1 MGKITFVPAQSLP
14 LDKLAASSANVRR
27 IKAGVSIA
35 ELAEDIGRRGLL
47 QSLNVRAVLDESGA
61 ETGKY
66 AVVAGGRRFA
76 ALQLLVKSK
85 RLAKNAPVPCI
96 VKPDGVAAEEDS
108 LAENTM
114 REALHPLDQF
124 RAFQALRDE
133 HLMGDEEIAARFFVT
148 PAVVR
153 QRLKLAAVSPK
164 LLDLYA
170 DDAMTLEQLMAF
182 TVTADHARQEAVW
195 EALSR
200 SYSRDPALRSPAGSA
215 GSGPNG
221 APPYAIRRML
231 TEGAV
236 KPTDKRAMF
245 VGLETYEAA
254 GGVVERD
261 LFAEDGGGFLRD
273 AALLDRLVE
282 EKLAREADTVRQEGW
297 LWVEAARDLPYGHVF
312 GLRRL
317 YAEVAPLGVEE
328 QAERDRLQAESDALE
343 AEYATSEDLP
353 DDADRRL
360 GEIEQRLAQL
370 DALPQIFDPAEV
382 ARAGAFLSVDY
393 VGVLKVERGYV
404 RPEDEPREAQPE
416 GAVETS
422 EPGSTAD
429 AVDSA
434 EMTNGGTSMGDD
446 PATAITPVPDDD
458 DEDDCGRISDRLMTE
473 LTAHRTLALR
483 AALSADPDAAHL
495 AVLHALALRTFYGT
509 GADSCL
515 EIEGRSVALGGY
527 APTLSDTQS
536 SRILVEQ
543 HGLWQGQLPRNS
555 RELWLALVALDADS
569 RAALFT
575 LCVGRS
581 INALVQSWDRRPA
594 AIAHADR
601 LAEYL
606 RLDMAA
612 EGGWAPTADNY
623 LGRVTKARILA
634 AVGEAKG
641 ETAADSIAH
650 LRKTEMAE
658 AAEQLLAGT
667 GWLPGPLRTPG
678 LDRAL
683 PEGAV
688 NTEADADAPSGSKP
702 EALPAFLTEV
712 GEADGFAPAAETD
725 PDPALAAPAIAA
737 E

>member
-1 MGKITFVPAQSLP
+1 
-14 LDKLAASSANVRR
+14 
-27 IKAGVSIA
+27 
-35 ELAEDIGRRGLL
+35 
-47 QSLNVRAVLDESGA
+47 
-61 ETGKY
+61 
-66 AVVAGGRRFA
+66 
-76 ALQLLVKSK
+76 
-85 RLAKNAPVPCI
+85 
-96 VKPDGVAAEEDS
+96 
-108 LAENTM
+108 
-114 REALHPLDQF
+114 
-124 RAFQALRDE
+124 
-133 HLMGDEEIAARFFVT
+133 
-148 PAVVR
+148 
-153 QRLKLAAVSPK
+153 
-164 LLDLYA
+164 
-170 DDAMTLEQLMAF
+170 
-182 TVTADHARQEAVW
+182 
-195 EALSR
+195 
-200 SYSRDPALRSPAGSA
+200 
-215 GSGPNG
+215 
-221 APPYAIRRML
+221 
-231 TEGAV
+231 
-236 KPTDKRAMF
+236 
-245 VGLETYEAA
+245 
-254 GGVVERD
+254 
-261 LFAEDGGGFLRD
+261 
-273 AALLDRLVE
+273 
-282 EKLAREADTVRQEGW
+282 VRQEGW

-317 YAEVAPLGVEE
+317 QAEVAPLGEEE

-370 DALPQIFDPAEV
+370 DDRPQMFDPAEV

-404 RPEDEPREAQPE
+404 RPEDEPREAESE

-434 EMTNGGTSMGDD
+434 EMAIGSTSMGDA

-458 DEDDCGRISDRLMTE
+458 DEDDGGRISDRLMTE

-483 AALSADPDAAHL
+483 AALSADPDAAYL
-495 AVLHALALRTFYGT
+495 AVLHALALRTFYGS

-527 APTLSDTQS
+527 ASTLSDTQS
-536 SRILVEQ
+536 SRTLVEQ

-569 RAALFT
+569 RAALFA

-581 INALVQSWDRRPA
+581 VNALVQSWDRRPA

-606 RLDMAA
+606 RLDMA
-612 EGGWAPTADNY
+612 EGGWVPTADNY

-634 AVGEAKG
+634 AVREAKG

-678 LDRAL
+678 LERPR
-683 PEGAV
+683 PEGAAD
-688 NTEADADAPSGSKP
+688 TEGDADAPSGSKP

>member
-14 LDKLAASSANVRR
+14 LDKLMASSANVRR

-47 QSLNVRAVLDESGA
+47 QSLNVRAVLNESGA
-61 ETGKY
+61 ETGRY
-66 AVVAGGRRFA
+66 AVIAGGRRFA

-85 RLAKNAPVPCI
+85 RLAKNAAVPCI

-108 LAENTM
+108 LAENIM

-153 QRLKLAAVSPK
+153 QRLKLAAVSPR
-164 LLDLYA
+164 LLELYA

-200 SYSRDPALRSPAGSA
+200 SYSREPH
-215 GSGPNG
+215 
-221 APPYAIRRML
+221 AIRRML

-245 VGLETYEAA
+245 VGLATYEAA

-317 YAEVAPLGVEE
+317 QAEVAPLGEEE

-370 DALPQIFDPAEV
+370 DALPQVFDAAEV

-404 RPEDEPREAQPE
+404 RPEDEPREAESE
-416 GAVETS
+416 GAIETS

-434 EMTNGGTSMGDD
+434 EMTIGGTSMGDA
-446 PATAITPVPDDD
+446 PATAIAPAPDDD
-458 DEDDCGRISDRLMTE
+458 DEDDGGRISDRLMTE

-483 AALSADPDAAHL
+483 AALAADPDTAYL
-495 AVLHALALRTFYGT
+495 VVLHALALRTFYGT

-515 EIEGRSVALGGY
+515 EIEGRSAALGGY

-536 SRILVEQ
+536 SRTLVEQ

-569 RAALFT
+569 RAALFA

-581 INALVQSWDRRPA
+581 VNALVQSWDRRPA

-612 EGGWAPTADNY
+612 EGGWVPTADNY

-678 LDRAL
+678 LERPR
-683 PEGAV
+683 PEDA
-688 NTEADADAPSGSKP
+688 ADIEDDAAAPSGSEP

-712 GEADGFAPAAETD
+712 DEADGFAPAAETD

>member
-14 LDKLAASSANVRR
+14 LDKLVASHANVRR
-27 IKAGVSIA
+27 IKAGVSVA

-47 QSLNVRAVLDESGA
+47 QSLNVRAVLDEAGA

-85 RLAKNAPVPCI
+85 RLAKNAAVPCI
-96 VKPDGVAAEEDS
+96 VKAEGVAAEEDS

-133 HLMGDEEIAARFFVT
+133 HLMGDEEIAARFFVI

-153 QRLKLAAVSPK
+153 QRLKLAAASPK

-182 TVTADHARQEAVW
+182 TVTSDHSRQEAVW

-200 SYSRDPALRSPAGSA
+200 SYSRE
-215 GSGPNG
+215 
-221 APPYAIRRML
+221 PYAIRRML
-231 TEGAV
+231 AEGAV

-245 VGLETYEAA
+245 VGMEAYEAA
-254 GGVVERD
+254 GGVIERD

-273 AALLDRLVE
+273 AALLDRLVG
-282 EKLAREADTVRQEGW
+282 EKLAREANAVRQEGW

-317 YAEVAPLGVEE
+317 QAEVAPLSDDEH
-328 QAERDRLQAESDALE
+328 AERDRLQAEYDTLE

-353 DDADRRL
+353 EEADRRL

-370 DALPQIFDPAEV
+370 DDRPQVFDAAEV

-393 VGVLKVERGYV
+393 VGVLKIERGYV
-404 RPEDEPREAQPE
+404 RLEDEPREAEPE
-416 GAVETS
+416 SAVDTS
-422 EPGSTAD
+422 EPDVTDGTVESTVSTIDGISVGQAPTSAD
-429 AVDSA
+429 ALDRD
-434 EMTNGGTSMGDD
+434 EQE
-446 PATAITPVPDDD
+446 
-458 DEDDCGRISDRLMTE
+458 EDDGGRISDRLMTE

-483 AALSADPDAAHL
+483 AALAADPDAAYI
-495 AVLHALALRTFYGT
+495 AVLHALTLRTFYGSLAET
-509 GADSCL
+509 CL
-515 EIEGRSVALGGY
+515 EVDAKSIGLGPY
-527 APTLSDTQS
+527 APGMSDTKA
-536 SRILVEQ
+536 SRMLVEQ
-543 HGLWQGQLPRNS
+543 HGRWQNQLPR
-555 RELWLALVALDADS
+555 RPHELWATLVAHDGDS
-569 RAALFT
+569 RAALFAF
-575 LCVGRS
+575 CVAWS
-581 INALVQSWDRRPA
+581 VNAVVQSWDRRPA

-606 RLDMAA
+606 CLDMAA
-612 EGGWAPTADNY
+612 DGGWTPSVDNY
-623 LGRVTKARILA
+623 LGRVTKARIIA
-634 AVGEAKG
+634 AVREAKG
-641 ETAADSIAH
+641 DAAAEGIAH

-658 AAEQLLAGT
+658 AAEHLLAGA
-667 GWLPGPLRTPG
+667 GWLPGPLRTAG
-678 LDRAL
+678 LVRAL

-688 NTEADADAPSGSKP
+688 DDTGGAADASSESEP
-702 EALPAFLTEV
+702 EALPAFLA
-712 GEADGFAPAAETD
+712 EADEDGPLPD
-725 PDPALAAPAIAA
+725 GDLDPALAAHAIAA

>member
-14 LDKLAASSANVRR
+14 LDKLVASSANVRR

-66 AVVAGGRRFA
+66 AVVAGGRRLA

-85 RLAKNAPVPCI
+85 RLAKNAAVPCI
-96 VKPDGVAAEEDS
+96 VKGEGIAAEEDS

-153 QRLKLAAVSPK
+153 QRLKLVAVSPK

-200 SYSRDPALRSPAGSA
+200 SYSRE
-215 GSGPNG
+215 
-221 APPYAIRRML
+221 PYAIRRML

-261 LFAEDGGGFLRD
+261 LFSEDGGGFLRD
-273 AALLDRLVE
+273 AALLDRLAD

-317 YAEVAPLGVEE
+317 SAEVAPLGEEE

-370 DALPQIFDPAEV
+370 DALPQVFDPAEV

-404 RPEDEPREAQPE
+404 RPEDEPREAESE
-416 GAVETS
+416 GAVETF

-429 AVDSA
+429 AVDCA
-434 EMTNGGTSMGDD
+434 EMTNGGTSMGDA
-446 PATAITPVPDDD
+446 PAAATATAPVPDDE
-458 DEDDCGRISDRLMTE
+458 DEDDGGRISDRLMTE

-483 AALSADPDAAHL
+483 AALGADPDTAYL

-536 SRILVEQ
+536 SRTLVEQ

-555 RELWLALVALDADS
+555 RELWPALVALDADS
-569 RAALFT
+569 RAALFA

-581 INALVQSWDRRPA
+581 VNALVQSWDRRPA

-612 EGGWAPTADNY
+612 AGGWAPTADNY

-634 AVGEAKG
+634 AVREAKG

-667 GWLPGPLRTPG
+667 GWLPGPLRTQG

-683 PEGAV
+683 PEGAADI
-688 NTEADADAPSGSKP
+688 EGDADAASGSEP

-712 GEADGFAPAAETD
+712 GEADGFAPVAETD

>member
-14 LDKLAASSANVRR
+14 LDKLVASSANVRR

-47 QSLNVRAVLDESGA
+47 QSLNVRAVLDEA

-76 ALQLLVKSK
+76 ALQLLVKAK
-85 RLAKNAPVPCI
+85 RLAKNAAVPCI

-124 RAFQALRDE
+124 RAFQALRNE
-133 HLMGDEEIAARFFVT
+133 YGIGDEEIAARFFVT

-153 QRLKLAAVSPK
+153 QRLKLTTVSPK

-182 TVTADHARQEAVW
+182 TVTAEHARQEAVW

-200 SYSRDPALRSPAGSA
+200 SYSRE
-215 GSGPNG
+215 
-221 APPYAIRRML
+221 PYAIRRML

-273 AALLDRLVE
+273 AALLDRLVD

-317 YAEVAPLGVEE
+317 YAEVVPLGEEE
-328 QAERDRLQAESDALE
+328 QAERDRLQAESEAIE

-370 DALPQIFDPAEV
+370 DALPQVFDPAEV
-382 ARAGAFLSVDY
+382 ARAGAFVSLDY

-404 RPEDEPREAQPE
+404 RPEDEPREAEPE
-416 GAVETS
+416 GAVETFES
-422 EPGSTAD
+422 GLTPD
-429 AVDSA
+429 AAGSA

-446 PATAITPVPDDD
+446 SATAIAPAPDDD
-458 DEDDCGRISDRLMTE
+458 DDDDGGRISDRLMTE

-483 AALSADPDAAHL
+483 AALAADPDAAYL
-495 AVLHALALRTFYGT
+495 AVLHALALRTFYGS

-515 EIEGRSVALGGY
+515 DIEGRSVALGGH

-536 SRILVEQ
+536 SRIIVEQ

-569 RAALFT
+569 RAALFA

-581 INALVQSWDRRPA
+581 VNALVQSWDRRPA

-601 LAEYL
+601 LAEYV

-612 EGGWAPTADNY
+612 DGAWVPTADNY

-634 AVGEAKG
+634 AVREAKG
-641 ETAADSIAH
+641 ERAADSIAH

-667 GWLPGPLRTPG
+667 GWLPGPLRTTGGASQGPRPAEQAGVANGG
-678 LDRAL
+678 LDRTL

-688 NTEADADAPSGSKP
+688 DTGIDAASGSEP

-712 GEADGFAPAAETD
+712 GEADGFAPVTETD
-725 PDPALAAPAIAA
+725 PDPAPAHAIAA

>member
-1 MGKITFVPAQSLP
+1 MGKIMFVPAQSLP
-14 LDKLAASSANVRR
+14 LDKLVASKSNVRR

-47 QSLNVRAVLDESGA
+47 QSLNVRAVLDESEA

-85 RLAKNAPVPCI
+85 RLAKNAAVPCI
-96 VKPDGVAAEEDS
+96 VKPEGTAAEEDS

-114 REALHPLDQF
+114 RESLHPLDQF

-133 HLMGDEEIAARFFVT
+133 HGIGDEEIAARFFVT

-182 TVTADHARQEAVW
+182 TISTDHARQEAVW

-200 SYSRDPALRSPAGSA
+200 AYSRE
-215 GSGPNG
+215 
-221 APPYAIRRML
+221 PYAIRRML

-245 VGLETYEAA
+245 VGIKAYEAA

-261 LFAEDGGGFLRD
+261 LFEADGGGFLKD
-273 AALLDRLVE
+273 TALLDRLVD
-282 EKLAREADTVRQEGW
+282 EKLAREADAVRQEGW

-317 YAEVAPLGVEE
+317 LAEAVPLGEDE
-328 QAERDRLQAESDALE
+328 QSERDRLQAEYEALE

-370 DALPQIFDPAEV
+370 DDRPQAFDLDEV
-382 ARAGAFLSVDY
+382 ARAGAFVSVDHA
-393 VGVLKVERGYV
+393 GVLKVERGYV
-404 RPEDEPREAQPE
+404 RPEDEPRGPE
-416 GAVETS
+416 PESIDFGSDPIGNDGAIN
-422 EPGSTAD
+422 D
-429 AVDSA
+429 
-434 EMTNGGTSMGDD
+434 
-446 PATAITPVPDDD
+446 AITTGDGSAPAEVSAAALTAERD
-458 DEDDCGRISDRLMTE
+458 DEEEDDGGRISDRLMTE

-483 AALSADPDAAHL
+483 AALSADPDAAYL
-495 AVLHALALRTFYGT
+495 AVLHVLALRCFYGS

-515 EIEGRSVALGGY
+515 EIEGRSVALGCH
-527 APTLSDTQS
+527 APTLSDTQA
-536 SRILVEQ
+536 SRTLVEQ

-555 RELWLALVALDADS
+555 RELWPALVALDADS
-569 RAALFT
+569 RAALFA

-581 INALVQSWDRRPA
+581 VNAIVQSWDRRPGA
-594 AIAHADR
+594 MAHADL
-601 LAEYL
+601 LAEHL
-606 RLDMAA
+606 ALDMA
-612 EGGWAPTADNY
+612 EGGWVPTVGSY

-634 AVGEAKG
+634 AVREGKGEA
-641 ETAADSIAH
+641 AADGVAQ
-650 LRKTEMAE
+650 LRKAEMAV

-667 GWLPGPLRTPG
+667 GWLPGPLRTQGGASHGPRPAEQAGVANAG

-688 NTEADADAPSGSKP
+688 NTETDADAPSGS
-702 EALPAFLTEV
+702 EALPAFLADV
-712 GEADGFAPAAETD
+712 GEQEDVAPAGEIEL
-725 PDPALAAPAIAA
+725 DPALAAHAIAA

>member
-14 LDKLAASSANVRR
+14 LDRLVASSANVRR
-27 IKAGVSIA
+27 IKAGVSVA

-47 QSLNVRAVLDESGA
+47 QSLNVRAVLDEAGA
-61 ETGKY
+61 ETGRY

-76 ALQLLVKSK
+76 ALQLLVKGK
-85 RLAKNAPVPCI
+85 RLAKNAAVPCI
-96 VKPDGVAAEEDS
+96 VKGEGVAAEEDS

-200 SYSRDPALRSPAGSA
+200 SYSRE
-215 GSGPNG
+215 
-221 APPYAIRRML
+221 PYAIRRML

-236 KPTDKRAMF
+236 KPTDKRALF
-245 VGLETYEAA
+245 VGIEAYEAA

-261 LFAEDGGGFLRD
+261 LFAEDGGGFLKD
-273 AALLDRLVE
+273 TALLDRLVD
-282 EKLAREADTVRQEGW
+282 EKLAREADAVRQEGW

-317 YAEVAPLGVEE
+317 LAEAVPLGEEE
-328 QAERDRLQAESDALE
+328 QAERDRLQAEYEALE

-370 DALPQIFDPAEV
+370 DHRPQAFDLDEV
-382 ARAGAFLSVDY
+382 ARAGAFVTVDH

-404 RPEDEPREAQPE
+404 RTEDEPREPE
-416 GAVETS
+416 PESIDHARDPVGSDGAIDDTITTGD
-422 EPGSTAD
+422 GSAPAGVSAAAVTA
-429 AVDSA
+429 
-434 EMTNGGTSMGDD
+434 ER
-446 PATAITPVPDDD
+446 D
-458 DEDDCGRISDRLMTE
+458 DEDEDDGGRISDRLMTE

-483 AALSADPDAAHL
+483 AALSADPDVAYL
-495 AVLHALALRTFYGT
+495 AVLHVLALRCFYGS

-515 EIEGRSVALGGY
+515 EIEGRSVALGCH
-527 APTLSDTQS
+527 APTLSDTQA
-536 SRILVEQ
+536 SRTLVEQ

-555 RELWLALVALDADS
+555 RELWPALVALDADS
-569 RAALFT
+569 RAALFA

-581 INALVQSWDRRPA
+581 VNAIVQPWDRRPGA
-594 AIAHADR
+594 MAHADL
-601 LAEYL
+601 LAEHL
-606 RLDMAA
+606 ALDMA
-612 EGGWAPTADNY
+612 EGGWVPTVGSY

-634 AVGEAKG
+634 AVREGKGEA
-641 ETAADSIAH
+641 AADGVAQ
-650 LRKTEMAE
+650 LRKAEMAE

-683 PEGAV
+683 PVGAV
-688 NTEADADAPSGSKP
+688 NTEADADAPSGS
-702 EALPAFLTEV
+702 EALPAFL
-712 GEADGFAPAAETD
+712 
-725 PDPALAAPAIAA
+725 ALTQHSCHQSPLRSA
-737 E
+737 

>member
-14 LDKLAASSANVRR
+14 LDKLMASSANVRR

-85 RLAKNAPVPCI
+85 RLAKNAAVPCI
-96 VKPDGVAAEEDS
+96 VKGEGVAAEEDS

-200 SYSRDPALRSPAGSA
+200 SYSRDPALRSAAGSA
-215 GSGPNG
+215 GWDPNG
-221 APPYAIRRML
+221 APPYAIRRMV

-245 VGLETYEAA
+245 VGLATYEAA

-261 LFAEDGGGFLRD
+261 LFAEDGGGFLKD
-273 AALLDRLVE
+273 TALLDRLVE
-282 EKLAREADTVRQEGW
+282 EKLAREADAVRQEGW

-312 GLRRL
+312 GLRRIL
-317 YAEVAPLGVEE
+317 AEAVPLGEEE
-328 QAERDRLQAESDALE
+328 QAEHDRLQAEYEALE

-353 DDADRRL
+353 DDADRRF

-370 DALPQIFDPAEV
+370 DHRPQAFDLDEA
-382 ARAGAFLSVDY
+382 ARAGAFVSVDH
-393 VGVLKVERGYV
+393 VGVLKLERGYV
-404 RPEDEPREAQPE
+404 RPEDEPREPE
-416 GAVETS
+416 PES
-422 EPGSTAD
+422 IDFGSDPIGNDGVIDD
-429 AVDSA
+429 AITTGDGSASA
-434 EMTNGGTSMGDD
+434 EVS
-446 PATAITPVPDDD
+446 AAALTAERD
-458 DEDDCGRISDRLMTE
+458 DEDEEDGGRISDRLMTE

-483 AALSADPDAAHL
+483 AALSADPDAAYL
-495 AVLHALALRTFYGT
+495 AVLHVLALRCFYGS

-515 EIEGRSVALGGY
+515 EIEGRSVALGCH
-527 APTLSDTQS
+527 APTLSDTQA
-536 SRILVEQ
+536 SRTLVEQ
-543 HGLWQGQLPRNS
+543 HGLWQAQLPRNS
-555 RELWLALVALDADS
+555 RELWPALVALDADS
-569 RAALFT
+569 RAALFA

-581 INALVQSWDRRPA
+581 VNAIVQPWDRRPGA
-594 AIAHADR
+594 MAHADLVAEH
-601 LAEYL
+601 LA
-606 RLDMAA
+606 LDMA
-612 EGGWAPTADNY
+612 EGGWLPTVGSY

-634 AVGEAKG
+634 AVREAKG
-641 ETAADSIAH
+641 EAAADGVAQ
-650 LRKTEMAE
+650 LRKAEMAE

-667 GWLPGPLRTPG
+667 GWLPGPLRTQG

-683 PEGAV
+683 PEGA
-688 NTEADADAPSGSKP
+688 DWPSRSQN
-702 EALPAFLTEV
+702 AS
-712 GEADGFAPAAETD
+712 DR
-725 PDPALAAPAIAA
+725 
-737 E
+737 

>member
-14 LDKLAASSANVRR
+14 LDKLVASHANVRR
-27 IKAGVSIA
+27 IKAGVSVA

-47 QSLNVRAVLDESGA
+47 QSLNVRAVLDEAGA

-85 RLAKNAPVPCI
+85 RLAKNAAVPCI
-96 VKPDGVAAEEDS
+96 VKAEGVAAEEDS

-153 QRLKLAAVSPK
+153 QRMKLATASPK

-182 TVTADHARQEAVW
+182 TITTDHARQEAVW

-200 SYSRDPALRSPAGSA
+200 SYSRE
-215 GSGPNG
+215 
-221 APPYAIRRML
+221 PYAIRRML
-231 TEGAV
+231 TEGSV

-245 VGLETYEAA
+245 VGIEAYEAA

-273 AALLDRLVE
+273 AALLDRLVD

-297 LWVEAARDLPYGHVF
+297 LWVEAARELPYGHVF

-317 YAEVAPLGVEE
+317 QAEVVPLSDDEHGEH
-328 QAERDRLQAESDALE
+328 DRLRAEYDALE

-353 DDADRRL
+353 EDADRRL
-360 GEIEQRLAQL
+360 GEIEQRLAQIDDRPQRF
-370 DALPQIFDPAEV
+370 DAAEV
-382 ARAGAFLSVDY
+382 ARAGAFVSIDY
-393 VGVLKVERGYV
+393 VGVLKIERGYV
-404 RPEDEPREAQPE
+404 RPEDDLREAEPE
-416 GAVETS
+416 STDFGSDPIGGDGATEDAITTGEDSGPAEVPTS
-422 EPGSTAD
+422 AD
-429 AVDSA
+429 ALDRD
-434 EMTNGGTSMGDD
+434 EQE
-446 PATAITPVPDDD
+446 
-458 DEDDCGRISDRLMTE
+458 EDDGGRISDRLMTE

-483 AALSADPDAAHL
+483 AALAADPDAAYI
-495 AVLHALALRTFYGT
+495 AVLHALTLRTFYGSLAET
-509 GADSCL
+509 CL
-515 EIEGRSVALGGY
+515 EVDAKSIGLGPY
-527 APTLSDTQS
+527 APGMSDTKA
-536 SRILVEQ
+536 SRTLVEQ
-543 HGLWQGQLPRNS
+543 HGRWQNQLPRRS
-555 RELWLALVALDADS
+555 QELWATLVALDGDS
-569 RAALFT
+569 RAALFAF
-575 LCVGRS
+575 CVAWS
-581 INALVQSWDRRPA
+581 VNALVQSWDRRPA

-606 RLDMAA
+606 CLDMAA
-612 EGGWAPTADNY
+612 DGGWTPSVDNY
-623 LGRVTKARILA
+623 LGRVTKARIVA
-634 AVGEAKG
+634 AVREVKGEA
-641 ETAADSIAH
+641 AADGIAH

-658 AAEQLLAGT
+658 AAEQLLADT

-678 LDRAL
+678 LLRAL
-683 PEGAV
+683 PEAAV
-688 NTEADADAPSGSKP
+688 DAGADAEAPSGS
-702 EALPAFLTEV
+702 ESEGLPAFLSEA
-712 GEADGFAPAAETD
+712 GEDDGSAQDGD
-725 PDPALAAPAIAA
+725 PDQSLANHAIAA